1 MNINT
6 DLKNLK
12 EVFNLTKENLNII
25 ANKENFCILSKT
37 KNDIIIKKNI
47 AGVIEE
53 VGSLLLDKEIIN
65 NIQFKDADLN
75 LTNTTLKVNNRKFT
89 FTEKETDLILND
101 IGEKIATL
109 TLEDYNNIIDI
120 EYAVAQDEAR
130 PVLNNVYVGNGDI
143 VALDGYRLAIRK
155 NKVEFIE
162 GNEYFYIH
170 LDLLK
175 LMKKIKPNKKSIIE
189 VYSNSI
195 FSTLRIDDI
204 YLTKEKENT
213 TYIKYKSLI
222 PCDFNTIVEVNKN
235 DVMEVLKSYKK
246 ENRALKLDIKKDK
259 MLMQTS
265 TEKFN
270 LEDEIKAISNNDLL
284 IAMNPTYLKDVISRC
299 DDKIEIKFNNN
310 ASPFVI
316 EKENSFDMI
325 LPVRLNR

>member
-53 VGSLLLDKEIIN
+53 AGSLLLDKEIIN

-75 LTNTTLKVNNRKFT
+75 ITNTTLKVNNRKFT
-89 FTEKETDLILND
+89 FAEKETDLVVND

-120 EYAVAQDEAR
+120 EYAIAQDEAR
-130 PVLNNVYVGNGDI
+130 PVLNNVYVGNEDI

-155 NKVEFIE
+155 NKVEFTV
-162 GNEYFYIH
+162 GNESFYIH

-175 LMKKIKPNKKSIIE
+175 LMKKIKPNEKSIIE
-189 VYSNSI
+189 IYSNNI
-195 FSTLRIDDI
+195 FSTLRIDDL

-213 TYIKYKSLI
+213 TYINYKSLI
-222 PCDFNTIVEVNKN
+222 PYDFSTVVQANKN
-235 DVMEVLKSYKK
+235 DVLEVLKSYKK
-246 ENRALKLDIKKDK
+246 ENRVLKLDIKKDK

-270 LEDEIKAISNNDLL
+270 LEDKIKVISNNDLL
-284 IAMNPTYLKDVISRC
+284 IAMNPNYLKEAINKY
-299 DDKIEIKFNNN
+299 DDKIEIKFNNSV
-310 ASPFVI
+310 SPFVI

>member
-25 ANKENFCILSKT
+25 ANKESFCILSKT
-37 KNDIIIKKNI
+37 KNDIIIQKNI
-47 AGVIEE
+47 VGVIEE
-53 VGSLLLDKEIIN
+53 AGSLLIDKEIIN

-75 LTNTTLKVNNRKFT
+75 ITNTTLKVNNRKFT

-101 IGEKIATL
+101 IGEKIAIL

-120 EYAVAQDEAR
+120 EYAIAQDEAR
-130 PVLNNVYVGNGDI
+130 PVLQNVYVGNGDI

-162 GNEYFYIH
+162 GNDNFYIH
-170 LDLLK
+170 LDILK
-175 LMKKIKPNKKSIIE
+175 LMKKIKPSEKSIIE
-189 VYSNSI
+189 IYSNSI
-195 FSTLRIDDI
+195 FNTLRIDDL

-222 PCDFNTIVEVNKN
+222 PYDFSTIIQVNKN
-235 DVMEVLKSYKK
+235 DVLEVLKSYKK

-270 LEDEIKAISNNDLL
+270 LEDEVKVNSNNDLL
-284 IAMNPTYLKDVISRC
+284 IAINPTYLKDAINKY
-299 DDKIEIKFNNN
+299 DDKIEIKFNNSV
-310 ASPFVI
+310 SPFII